1 MLKHIL
7 ALLVLSVPAFAQTP
21 PQQFKPD
28 PAMQQAMKA
37 DQAHAAARAKMRAD
51 PAAQQGAKQ

>member
-1 MLKHIL
+1 MLKI
-7 ALLVLSVPAFAQTP
+7 AMMLLVLSMPAFAQTP

-37 DQAHAAARAKMRAD
+37 DQAHAAQRAAVRA
-51 PAAQQGAKQ
+51 AVVAQQGANK